1 MDKEDLEVM
10 RDMDEQIAEEQK
22 EVEKTL
28 RGEIEAMQVSINEVS
43 WREERLL

>member
-22 EVEKTL
+22 EVEKSL
-28 RGEIEAMQVSINEVS
+28 KMEIEGMQGSINEV
-43 WREERLL
+43 R